1 MYSKR
6 IVYFG
11 DIGEPNSASAIH
23 VRNRSEIFKSLGYKV
38 DIVCVTP
45 KNGEKLLSD
54 RTVVYHYLPPIKGKG
69 KIRGIKWN
77 IDLLLA
83 NETFPH
89 AKKIIGELNPD
100 ILILYE
106 INSIILQKKFRKFSK
121 ILKYKLIIETTEWM
135 ETEKNRSI
143 SANLIIKQKD
153 LQKKYTDQKCKNII
167 VISSFLEQHY
177 KSQGCN
183 VICLP
188 PTFPTLIKENE
199 VRRIKDWKKDG
210 DIRLVF
216 AGSVSHKDYLKEVLK
231 ALLIVNEKKIRISF
245 DIIGPSIQEI
255 MKLINVHDL
264 KRFGIFVHG
273 RLNHEDVLRIVKN
286 MDFSVLLRQNRRY
299 AKAGVSTKFCEAMKL
314 GVPSIC
320 TRVNGTD
327 LFVKNNEN
335 GFLIKDNSID
345 TLVEMLNNILQMREE
360 DILKMKKS
368 AYKYAEEIFSK
379 EKYIDNMARF
389 LDNCN

>member
-1 MYSKR
+1 
-6 IVYFG
+6 
-11 DIGEPNSASAIH
+11 
-23 VRNRSEIFKSLGYKV
+23 
-38 DIVCVTP
+38 
-45 KNGEKLLSD
+45 
-54 RTVVYHYLPPIKGKG
+54 
-69 KIRGIKWN
+69 
-77 IDLLLA
+77 
-83 NETFPH
+83 
-89 AKKIIGELNPD
+89 
-100 ILILYE
+100 
-106 INSIILQKKFRKFSK
+106 
-121 ILKYKLIIETTEWM
+121 
-135 ETEKNRSI
+135 
-143 SANLIIKQKD
+143 
-153 LQKKYTDQKCKNII
+153 
-167 VISSFLEQHY
+167 
-177 KSQGCN
+177 
-183 VICLP
+183 
-188 PTFPTLIKENE
+188 
-199 VRRIKDWKKDG
+199 
-210 DIRLVF
+210 
-216 AGSVSHKDYLKEVLK
+216 
-231 ALLIVNEKKIRISF
+231 
-245 DIIGPSIQEI
+245 